1 MAASPLPLQV
11 LGRSLLED
19 DCGRDF
25 FAVAVF

>member
-1 MAASPLPLQV
+1 MASSPLPMQV

-25 FAVAVF
+25 FVVAVF